1 MLTFCGWDS
10 LKINH
15 IPKKYKFAVES
26 RVNLKETLDTMNE
39 RLRVVSEEKMKTEK
53 KITGK

>member
-1 MLTFCGWDS
+1 
-10 LKINH
+10 
-15 IPKKYKFAVES
+15 VES